1 MQNQL
6 AGETVSQRRDFLCRV
21 RLQSGD
27 PPLVCICVQVCIPM
41 HMHRGQRGTDVLL
54 CHSSPYFLEAQFLT
68 EPGSS
73 LKARKSQDPSVSA
86 HNSAGGQA
94 HGRRYHTF
102 PAESTAR
109 SSCLHKRPHLLSHLP
124 SLKLFL

>member
-1 MQNQL
+1 MKL
-6 AGETVSQRRDFLCRV
+6 SVKGEISYVECDNRV
-21 RLQSGD
+21 ET
-27 PPLVCICVQVCIPM
+27 PPPPVCICVQVCIPT

-54 CHSSPYFLEAQFLT
+54 CHSSPYFLEAQSLT

-73 LKARKSQDPSVSA
+73 LKARKSQDPPVSA

-94 HGRRYHTF
+94 HGRLYQTF
-102 PAESTAR
+102 PVESTAR
-109 SSCLHKRPHLLSHLP
+109 SSCLHKHPHLLSHLP